1 MNIVQLIPIICSFPT
16 WNINTN
22 LKQSSM
28 KKITILGAFLLYGM
42 LTFAQINPEVK
53 EFQTTYSDNF
63 SRNTES
69 VFLHLNKTAFLPN
82 EELWF
87 SAYVVDLQT
96 NTPLSEAS
104 NLQVDVYDSSG
115 NFIEKETVFVWNGKA
130 SGYINLTKDT
140 YTHGKYYLKARTPYM
155 KEQIEDLSYV
165 GSFSIVNDPYLA
177 KDISPEY
184 NVQLMAEGGD
194 LLANVE
200 NSLGVK
206 LETNIHA
213 DKNYKGL
220 LLNRNNDT
228 LNRFSS
234 NQYGLAQVSFIPE
247 LNEDYRVELKLSNGK
262 KLTQKVPEILENGI
276 SLSANVREDEVF
288 ISVKTNEQSYSRIK
302 GKVFNLAISKNADI
316 KNYSFRIP
324 EASKEALFRF
334 KNDSIF
340 KGVNRITVFDDEF
353 KPISERLIFNYY
365 ELPESEIEI
374 TTTRKA
380 GDSIQISLAGVDEE
394 LYNLSISALPA
405 NTKSYK
411 PGNNI
416 ISAILLQPYVK
427 GEIEGAQYYFN
438 EEVKQRKRSYDLNM
452 LLLTQGWSKFEW
464 NEILNSSQKDIE
476 RIRGFK
482 LLGSIKGKSKHDGQI
497 FIRDDKTGL
506 MNLAELKSNGSFEF
520 ENLFLEDSTELSVG
534 ILNSRKG
541 KVEKPVVN
549 YRIVPGKSR
558 TTPSLND
565 LLAGAN
571 YDRYYS
577 TPFEDF
583 VNTSEMLET
592 VNITGVKKSEKDEA
606 EEEMI
611 MLNTTSALSKFIK
624 IDEDKERM
632 FHYVTQLIEQ
642 NGFRVLRTMGDLKI
656 YSKTPVAFQR
666 AVLTPQLYVDGM
678 RIMDFDMLQ
687 TMRTDEIEYIY
698 FNRSALA
705 GYGQGAGNGV
715 IKIKMKDGQ
724 SAFNRRETIRKILIT
739 DAYQQQKKY
748 YAPKYRSYT
757 SNLFQDFGTIGW
769 IPELIISPETE
780 TGFSIRNTM
789 QKNISLYIEGFTQSG
804 KLVSQKLVV
813 SE

>member
-1 MNIVQLIPIICSFPT
+1 
-16 WNINTN
+16 
-22 LKQSSM
+22 M
-28 KKITILGAFLLYGM
+28 KKITILGAFLWGM
-42 LTFAQINPEVK
+42 LTFAQINPTVEK
-53 EFQTTYSDNF
+53 FQTTYSDNF
-63 SRNTES
+63 SRNTET

-96 NTPLSEAS
+96 TTPLGEAS
-104 NLQVDVYDSSG
+104 NLQVNVYDSAG
-115 NFIEKETVFVWNGKA
+115 NFIEKETAFLWNGKA
-130 SGYINLTKDT
+130 SGYINLTNEI
-140 YTHGKYYLKARTPYM
+140 YTDGKYYLKAETPYM
-155 KEQIEDLSYV
+155 KEQIEDLSYL
-165 GSFSIVNDPYLA
+165 GSFSIIQDPYSA
-177 KDISPEY
+177 KDLSPEY
-184 NVQLMAEGGD
+184 NVQLMAEGGN

-200 NSLGVK
+200 NSLGIK

-213 DKNYKGL
+213 DHSYKGL
-220 LLNRNNDT
+220 LLNRSNDT
-228 LNRFSS
+228 LNRFSA
-234 NQYGLAQVSFIPE
+234 NQYGLAQVSFTPE
-247 LNEDYRVELKLSNGK
+247 LNEDYRVELQLSNGK
-262 KLTQKVPEILENGI
+262 KLTQQVPKILEKGI
-276 SLSANVREDEVF
+276 SLSANVRKDEVF
-288 ISVKTNEQSYSRIK
+288 VSVKTNEQSFSEFED
-302 GKVFNLAISKNADI
+302 KVFHLAISKNADI
-316 KNYSFRIP
+316 KNYSFKLP
-324 EASKEALFRF
+324 EDRKEALFRF

-340 KGVNRITVFDDEF
+340 KGMNRITVFDDQF
-353 KPISERLIFNYY
+353 NPISERLIFNYY
-365 ELPESEIEI
+365 QIPEAEIEI

-380 GDSIQISLAGVDEE
+380 GDSIQIALAGVEEE
-394 LYNLSISALPA
+394 LYNLSISALPG

-416 ISAILLQPYVK
+416 ISAILLQPYIN

-438 EEVKQRKRSYDLNM
+438 EEIKERKRSYDLNM

-482 LLGSIKGKSKHDGQI
+482 LLGRIKGKSKHEGQI
-497 FIRDDKTGL
+497 FIREDKTGL

-549 YRIVPGKSR
+549 YRIVPEKSK
-558 TTPSLND
+558 TTQSLND

-592 VNITGVKKSEKDEA
+592 VNITGVKKSEKKEA

-642 NGFRVLRTMGDLKI
+642 NGFRVLKTMGDLKI

-666 AVLTPQLYVDGM
+666 AVLTPQLYIDGM

-715 IKIKMKDGQ
+715 IKIKMKDGRG
-724 SAFNRRETIRKILIT
+724 AFNHRETIKKILIT

-748 YAPKYRSYT
+748 YAPKYKSYT
-757 SNLFQDFGTIGW
+757 SNLFQDFGAIGW
-769 IPELIISPETE
+769 IPELIISPESE
-780 TGFSIRNTM
+780 TSFAIRNTL
-789 QKNISLYIEGFTQSG
+789 QKNISLYVEGFTQSG
-804 KLVSQKLVV
+804 ELVSQKLVV